1 MVHRVR
7 IVNFQSI
14 GDLTVD
20 PGKLTVLSGPSNSG
34 KSAFVRAIRVLVSN
48 PRGDYYRRHDTKETR
63 VGLAVALP
71 ESGEEAHVNFWRAK
85 QVRYTIEYRN
95 VEPVD
100 PPDEEFTAV
109 GTSVPDSVSA
119 DLQIDP
125 DLQITDQF
133 DAPYLLGLTG
143 SAVAKELGAI
153 TRADLMMRASH
164 KAGRNS
170 SDSRKAADTL
180 AAQASQEETLLEQRY
195 GWYPAAALAFR
206 DEVWPFRDILVTYS
220 DHLRALRAL
229 RARLEGLA
237 PVLAMESPDMPDEG
251 QENTLAALAEHLV
264 ALRDKAKRVNAL
276 DVLIDSLR
284 YKLEAKSTKADAVA
298 AAIPALR
305 EQIPTC
311 PTCGQPIVSEHIH
324 A

>member
-34 KSAFVRAIRVLVSN
+34 KSAFVRAVRVLVSN
-48 PRGDYYRRHDTKETR
+48 PRGDYYRRHDTTETR
-63 VGLAVALP
+63 VGLAVSLP
-71 ESGEEAHVNFWRAK
+71 ESGEEVHVNFWRAK
-85 QVRYTIEYRN
+85 QVRYTVERRN

-100 PPDEEFTAV
+100 PPDEEYTAV
-109 GTSVPDSVSA
+109 GTSVPDPVSS
-119 DLQIDP
+119 DLAIDP
-125 DLQITDQF
+125 DLQVSDQF
-133 DAPYLLGLTG
+133 DPPYLLGLTG

-180 AAQASQEETLLEQRY
+180 AAQASQEEALLEQRY
-195 GWYPAAALAFR
+195 GWYPDAATAFK
-206 DEVWPFRDILVTYS
+206 DTVWP
-220 DHLRALRAL
+220 LRAELVDLDAKLTALRSL
-229 RARLEGLA
+229 RARLEALG

-251 QENTLAALAEHLV
+251 QENELARRAELLLALRVKRHAFAQSLRAEATFHEVLAERNLQIQ
-264 ALRDKAKRVNAL
+264 NAE
-276 DVLIDSLR
+276 DRIS
-284 YKLEAKSTKADAVA
+284 E
-298 AAIPALR
+298 LR

-311 PTCGQPIVSEHIH
+311 PSCGQPLVSEHAH